1 MEFTVQDGDNK
12 AIVKVGEKGMVL
24 LQFYWKGS
32 PAKSKKGNLNMA
44 WCSEMLWHKI
54 IKAYQDGGSTQEK
67 DEGQEIPY

>member
-12 AIVKVGEKGMVL
+12 AVVKVGEKGMVL

-44 WCSEMLWHKI
+44 WCSEVLWQKI
-54 IKAYQDGGSTQEK
+54 IKAYQEGGESTQNK
-67 DEGQEIPY
+67 DDEPF

>member
-12 AIVKVGEKGMVL
+12 AVVKVGDNGNIL

-44 WCSEMLWHKI
+44 WCSEMLWDKI
-54 IKAYQDGGSTQEK
+54 IKAYQDGGVSEIG
-67 DEGQEIPY
+67 EPEIPF

>member
-1 MEFTVQDGDNK
+1 MEFTVTDGDNK
-12 AIVKVGEKGMVL
+12 AQVKVGENGMVL

-54 IKAYQDGGSTQEK
+54 IKAYQEGGESTQNK
-67 DEGQEIPY
+67 DDEPF